1 MSDYPNMSYC
11 MNQNTLLA
19 LRQIMDAIEEQGT
32 EFLRDLSRDESWAFH
47 DLVRACEAFVQ
58 QAEVLVDD
66 YDQERQAE
74 DSDGQPDEAQEWYD
88 FDPDC

>member
-1 MSDYPNMSYC
+1 MRDYPNMSYC

-19 LRQIMDAIEEQGT
+19 LRQIMNAIDEQDT
-32 EFLRDLSRDESWAFH
+32 EFLRDLTRDESWAFH

-66 YDQERQAE
+66 YDQEQRAE
-74 DSDGQPDEAQEWYD
+74 RDGQPDEAQEWHD

>member
-1 MSDYPNMSYC
+1 MSNYPNMSYC
-11 MNQNTLLA
+11 MNHNTLLA
-19 LRQIMDAIEEQGT
+19 LRQIIYSIDEQGT

-47 DLVRACEAFVQ
+47 DLVKACETFVQ

-66 YDQERQAE
+66 YDQEQRDE
-74 DSDGQPDEAQEWYD
+74 VHDGQPDEAQEWHD